1 MLDQCGVKEI
11 QKKFLASSK
20 KYVPGAKEKGSTGNA
35 EQRITNI
42 KEMGKALEQTNGL
55 LSAQEKRPVNLE
67 KTLNKYG
74 KGGSSKPEAYQSYQE
89 GVA

>member
-42 KEMGKALEQTNGL
+42 KEMGKALE
-55 LSAQEKRPVNLE
+55 
-67 KTLNKYG
+67 
-74 KGGSSKPEAYQSYQE
+74 
-89 GVA
+89 